1 MLSKLSRCLRDESGA
16 EVIEYALL
24 IGLIVLGCIVLI
36 AALGVKVTGRWNAV
50 NALL

>member
-1 MLSKLSRCLRDESGA
+1 MLSKLSRCLRDENGA

-24 IGLIVLGCIVLI
+24 IGLIVIGCIVLI
-36 AALGVKVTGRWNAV
+36 SALGVKVTGRWNAV